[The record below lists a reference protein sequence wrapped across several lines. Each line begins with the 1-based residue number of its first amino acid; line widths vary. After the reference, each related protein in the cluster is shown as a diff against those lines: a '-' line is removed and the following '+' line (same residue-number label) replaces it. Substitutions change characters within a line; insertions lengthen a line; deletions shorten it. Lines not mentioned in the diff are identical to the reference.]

1 MSRLFTVL
9 SSVAGVHAI
18 NSINRTVNF
27 FKSITTLLLIVC
39 STLQLFAQ
47 EIPPRPNPPRL
58 VTDFTNTLSA
68 SELSALENKLV
79 AFNDSSSVQIA
90 VVMMSTLDGYPLSDY
105 SFKLAEQ
112 WGIGQKGKN
121 NGVLLLIS
129 MNERK
134 MFIAPGYGLE
144 GAMPDAYCKRII
156 EEDIKPFFKQQQYY
170 EGIDAGTTQII
181 NLARGD
187 YQPTAPAKR
196 KGKGVPIPALLI
208 MAAIFAVIFL
218 SRIRSVSRYSSLNS
232 IPFWAAW
239 GLLNATRGRQSGSW
253 GSFTSGGGGFG
264 GFGGGSGGG
273 GGFGGF
279 GGGSFGGGGAGGSW

>member
-1 MSRLFTVL
+1 MRRRIIAF
-9 SSVAGVHAI
+9 
-18 NSINRTVNF
+18 
-27 FKSITTLLLIVC
+27 LLLLFSALHV
-39 STLQLFAQ
+39 FAQ

-58 VTDFTNTLSA
+58 VTDFTGTLTE

-90 VVMMSTLDGYPLSDY
+90 VVIMSTLDGYPLSDY

-121 NGVLLLIS
+121 NGALLLIS
-129 MNERK
+129 LNERK

-144 GAMPDAYCKRII
+144 GAMPDAYAKRII
-156 EEDIKPFFKQQQYY
+156 EEDIKPYFKQQQYY
-170 EGIDAGTTQII
+170 EGIDAGTTQIM

-187 YQPTAPAKR
+187 YQPKAPAKR
-196 KGKGVPIPALLI
+196 KGKGLSIPALLI
-208 MAAIFAVIFL
+208 MAALFAFVFFN
-218 SRIRSVSRYSSLNS
+218 RIRSVNRYSSLNS

-239 GLLNATRGRQSGSW
+239 GLLNAARGRQSGSW
-253 GSFTSGGGGFG
+253 GNFTSGGGGFG
-264 GFGGGSGGG
+264 GFGGGGG